1 MNWFRRLAKLIGC
14 YVRLSNAASACGFFG
29 LGRLLCCVFCFSFL
43 LTSCILLRAQLVAVK
58 TGTALAGAAAA
69 WSEVRIARARLP
81 KMAMRTDCLSKVGWL
96 RPALR
101 DLQLE
106 LLVLHAVLL
115 VLWIPRVLLDLAGS
129 FFLSFRLSEKPRRF
143 LSWVTRLAPC
153 FLAGATAGGRS
164 PVSTFRWASTGSG
177 GGWDPSTHPELASHC
192 PAKS

>member
-58 TGTALAGAAAA
+58 TGAAAA

-115 VLWIPRVLLDLAGS
+115 VLWIPLVLLDLAGS
-129 FFLSFRLSEKPRRF
+129 FFLSFRLSKKKKTTVSILGNPTGPLLFGWGNGRRAQSCIH
-143 LSWVTRLAPC
+143 LSVGKRW
-153 FLAGATAGGRS
+153 
-164 PVSTFRWASTGSG
+164 FRRWLGSVH
-177 GGWDPSTHPELASHC
+177 PS
-192 PAKS
+192 